1 MESQR
6 TEPLSIESLLK
17 KQREEKEAASKVRY
31 SSSPIPCHAHVRF
44 QPKFLSKEERAKL
57 AIAKRAQ
64 EIREQKEKDESSK
77 RDREVLE
84 REASELSLRERSQP
98 SRHGAGRC

>member
-1 MESQR
+1 VKRKRQR
-6 TEPLSIESLLK
+6 QKCVI
-17 KQREEKEAASKVRY
+17 AF
-31 SSSPIPCHAHVRF
+31 PILCHAHVQF

-77 RDREVLE
+77 RDREALE
-84 REASELSLRERSQP
+84 REASELSLRERSQS